1 MSVLWIVNERWN
13 CTSAWF
19 QANTQ
24 GQSTLDQDPRD
35 HDRDG
40 HKVSLSGIKLQ
51 FVSRKS
57 WRRKWNM
64 TSIHTSKGLALL
76 YRAWW
81 KHFLCLWL
89 WHTLAR
95 VDKGAFLP
103 SPGLKAT
110 SRAWLSFSASPSNM
124 REMPSR
130 RSLHQ
135 LLPPQQTASMWRLN
149 SQRCWKKHSLP
160 TFLCKTSKSL
170 HCI

>member
-95 VDKGAFLP
+95 VDKGAFCLP
-103 SPGLKAT
+103 QDWKLHPGHG
-110 SRAWLSFSASPSNM
+110 F
-124 REMPSR
+124 PSR
-130 RSLHQ
+130 
-135 LLPPQQTASMWRLN
+135 LLPATWEKCQAGGLCISCCRL
-149 SQRCWKKHSLP
+149 SRQRQCED
-160 TFLCKTSKSL
+160 
-170 HCI
+170 